1 MARALEG
8 IRVVDLSHV
17 LAAPT
22 TTMYLA
28 DLGAEVIH
36 IEPPQG
42 DDSREYGPFAGRP
55 DKNRS
60 GYFISLNRNKKGMVL
75 DLKQEKGK
83 AILRQLIAVSDVVV
97 ENFRPTTMRKLGF
110 GWDELRKINPRIIYC
125 SISGFGQD
133 TLPEYAER
141 PSYDMVAQAYSG
153 IMSIT
158 GPEGGPPCRVGS
170 SVGDIIAGIQA
181 VVGILAALV
190 YREKT
195 GRGQHL
201 DMSMVDGLFAT
212 LENAVARYTI
222 NGEIPGPLGGIHPS
236 ITPFQGYR
244 TADSW
249 IIAAAGTDQL
259 FARFCSVIGLEGLID
274 DPWFRTNALR
284 TRNRRELNTILEP
297 VMKTK
302 TTAEWERSFEEAGV
316 PYSPIN
322 DIEQISETLTFATGG
337 CSPKSTSRRWGRCGS
352 SAPRSVSPRRRAR
365 CTPLRRSWASTPR
378 RYSGTSWVIPS
389 TRLTDSKRPASSI
402 EPGDGV
408 TDPMQAVSGSPAV
421 ISCSR
426 IRIRS
431 RV

>member
-42 DDSREYGPFAGRP
+42 DDSREYGPFAGHP

-83 AILRQLIAVSDVVV
+83 EILRQLIAASDIVV
-97 ENFRPTTMRKLGF
+97 ENYRPTTMRKLGF
-110 GWDELRKINPRIIYC
+110 GWEDLRKINPRIIYC

-133 TLPEYAER
+133 TLPGYAER

-170 SVGDIIAGIQA
+170 SVGDIISGTQA

-201 DMSMVDGLFAT
+201 DMSMIDSLFAT
-212 LENAVARYTI
+212 LENAAARYTI
-222 NGEIPGPLGGIHPS
+222 SGEIPGPLGGIHPS

-259 FARFCSVIGLEGLID
+259 FAKFCSVMGLEGLIS
-274 DPWFRTNALR
+274 DPWFRTNPLR
-284 TRNRRELNTILEP
+284 TKNRRELNRILEP
-297 VMKTK
+297 VMKQK
-302 TTAEWERSFEEAGV
+302 TTAEWERIFEEAGI

-322 DIEQISETLTFATGG
+322 NLQQICEDPHIRYRNMLVEVDQPGAGKVRIVNSPIRLSETPGEVY
-337 CSPKSTSRRWGRCGS
+337 
-352 SAPRSVSPRRRAR
+352 APAPVLGQHSEEV
-365 CTPLRRSWASTPR
+365 LRDVLG
-378 RYSGTSWVIPS
+378 YSQGEIDVLQEAGI
-389 TRLTDSKRPASSI
+389 I
-402 EPGDGV
+402 N
-408 TDPMQAVSGSPAV
+408 
-421 ISCSR
+421 
-426 IRIRS
+426 RS
-431 RV
+431 R